1 MEAKQFLGLGILGV
15 GAYVL
20 YEYYYRIANST
31 THTATEGTL
40 GVTPGTTTSVNNQA
54 TTSIRTTLLQ
64 ASGASDSTLMNAD
77 QWGYYANSLLSGGP
91 LTSDKF
97 GQLFTIPYNGDRSKL
112 YTVDQYLAVLHG
124 AGLAGLPNLRRM
136 ELPSN
141 PQMARFSGATATEA
155 ANRRYI

>member
-20 YEYYYRIANST
+20 YEYFYGAANAPVPIT
-31 THTATEGTL
+31 NGTV
-40 GVTPGTTTSVNNQA
+40 GVTPGTSTAINNQA
-54 TTSIRTTLLQ
+54 TASIRTVLLQ
-64 ASGASDSTLMNAD
+64 AAGATDSTLMNAD

-97 GQLFTIPYNGDRSKL
+97 GQLFTIPYGGDRSKL
-112 YTVDQYLAVLHG
+112 YTVDQYLSVLHG

-136 ELPSN
+136 TLPSN
-141 PQMARFSGATATEA
+141 PQMARFSGATAMES
-155 ANRRYI
+155 ANRRFI